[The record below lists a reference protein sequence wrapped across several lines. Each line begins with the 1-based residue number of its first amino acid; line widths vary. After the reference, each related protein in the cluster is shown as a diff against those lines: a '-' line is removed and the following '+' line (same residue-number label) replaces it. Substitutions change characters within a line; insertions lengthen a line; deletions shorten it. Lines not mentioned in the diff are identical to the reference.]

1 MSVSLVVCAS
11 TCEVGPA
18 VESTQERDLRRYVV
32 DTVSVVEVAF
42 WKLNLYV
49 KSNRSTFLYTNL
61 STRAV
66 VRHVSVDTKDS
77 SRTHTDGARV
87 VMQTEKI

>member
-1 MSVSLVVCAS
+1 
-11 TCEVGPA
+11 
-18 VESTQERDLRRYVV
+18 
-32 DTVSVVEVAF
+32 
-42 WKLNLYV
+42 LNLYV
-49 KSNRSTFLYTNL
+49 ISNRSTFYANL

-66 VRHVSVDTKDS
+66 VRRVSVDTKDS